1 MSDNE
6 DLNYRHILENAK
18 TILLVDWGNPD
29 VPRSLLKAGL
39 NVFGY
44 SPNRYSVI
52 ELDAEGPDKE
62 KLIFRQLHGK
72 PGSVDVVNI
81 YRPEEEHAGIITSH
95 VLPLKAKVIWLQPPV
110 MSTKT
115 AALAKTNGLLFV
127 EGSDIAGVAR
137 TISGK

>member
-1 MSDNE
+1 M
-6 DLNYRHILENAK
+6 
-18 TILLVDWGNPD
+18 
-29 VPRSLLKAGL
+29 
-39 NVFGY
+39 FGY

-52 ELDAEGPDKE
+52 ELDAEDPDKE

-72 PGSVDVVNI
+72 PGPVDVVNI

-137 TISGK
+137 TISCK